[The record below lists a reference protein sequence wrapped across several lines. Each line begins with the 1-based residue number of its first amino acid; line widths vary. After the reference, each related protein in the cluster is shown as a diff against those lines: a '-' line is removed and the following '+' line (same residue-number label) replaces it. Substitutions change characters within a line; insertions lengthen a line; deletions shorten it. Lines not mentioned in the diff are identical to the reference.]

1 VTLVKDGVTITDNPS
16 EYGADGRYVVQEL
29 LELPAFEG
37 LEGTV
42 HPVIGS
48 WLVDGEPAGMG
59 IREGLGVE
67 GLVTKDHCNFL
78 PHTIGAP

>member
-1 VTLVKDGVTITDNPS
+1 
-16 EYGADGRYVVQEL
+16 
-29 LELPAFEG
+29 LPAFEG

-48 WLVDGEPAGMG
+48 WLIDGEPAGMG
-59 IREGLGVE
+59 IREGLGVA

-78 PHTIGAP
+78 PHTIGAVSP

>member
-1 VTLVKDGVTITDNPS
+1 VRDGATIVDNPTS
-16 EYGADGRYVVQEL
+16 YGSDGLFIVQEL

-37 LEGTV
+37 LEGTL

-59 IREGLGVE
+59 IREGIGTE
-67 GLVTKDHCNFL
+67 GLVTRDRSHFIPHVIGGKD
-78 PHTIGAP
+78 

>member
-1 VTLVKDGVTITDNPS
+1 MLTDNPS

-29 LELPAFEG
+29 RELPSFDA

-48 WLVDGEPAGMG
+48 WLIDGEPAGMG
-59 IREGLGVE
+59 IREGLGTE
-67 GLVTKDHCNFL
+67 GLVTQNRCFFV
-78 PHTIGAP
+78 PHLVA